1 MSPERITYHA
11 CVGKIGGH
19 RAAGEPSLLRR
30 LVDRPLTHLLYALLA
45 VVLVVSAPL
54 GGLRTAASKEPSEF
68 TVGAWRSVAP
78 YEIAI
83 TKVLLTQ
90 APGGDIPE
98 LEGTAAYLM
107 VGGRLRNPLDQ
118 TPWVSPLDPQ
128 VTLVDVPGL
137 ARGPYSPDPATADH
151 PAVPAVYVVQDG
163 HLLGAPGPGLSYDV
177 AFAFK
182 VDDQAAVG
190 ATVTVET
197 RALTYRQNFVEGGF
211 WWVDGTPNGRIT
223 LPVSRP
229 SASSPAATS

>member
-1 MSPERITYHA
+1 M
-11 CVGKIGGH
+11 GKFGGQ
-19 RAAGEPSLLRR
+19 RADGGPGLLRR
-30 LVDRPLTHLLYALLA
+30 LIDRPLSHLLYALLA
-45 VVLVVSAPL
+45 VVLLVSAPL
-54 GGLRTAASKEPSEF
+54 GGLRTAQSTEPSEF
-68 TVGAWRSVAP
+68 TTGAWRAVAP

-107 VGGRLRNPLDQ
+107 VGGRLRNPLEQ
-118 TPWVSPLDPQ
+118 APWVAPLDPQ

-137 ARGPYSPDPATADH
+137 ARDPYSPSPATADH

-182 VDDQAAVG
+182 VEDQAAIG

-197 RALTYRQNFVEGGF
+197 RALTYRENFVEGGF
-211 WWVDGTPNGRIT
+211 WWADGTPNGRII
-223 LPVSRP
+223 LPVTRP
-229 SASSPAATS
+229 AASSPTPAS